1 MENLSFLQ
9 KLQKS
14 SQNKDSMSFENTE
27 ENLETIKYF
36 VDNNIELFNFEVVD
50 ESIIVKKI
58 NNG

>member
-1 MENLSFLQ
+1 MENHSFLQ

-14 SQNKDSMSFENTE
+14 SQNKDSISFKNTE

-36 VDNNIELFNFEVVD
+36 VNNNIELFNFEIVD

>member
-1 MENLSFLQ
+1 MENPSFLQ

-14 SQNKDSMSFENTE
+14 SQNKDSMSFENTK

-36 VDNNIELFNFEVVD
+36 VNNNIELFNFEIVD

>member
-14 SQNKDSMSFENTE
+14 SQNKDSISFENTE

-36 VDNNIELFNFEVVD
+36 VNKNIELFNFEIVD

>member
-1 MENLSFLQ
+1 MENHSFLQ

-36 VDNNIELFNFEVVD
+36 VNNNIELFNFEIVD

-58 NNG
+58 NNE

>member
-36 VDNNIELFNFEVVD
+36 VNNNIELFNFEIVD

>member
-1 MENLSFLQ
+1 MENHSFLQ

-14 SQNKDSMSFENTE
+14 SQNKDSISFENTE

-36 VDNNIELFNFEVVD
+36 VNNNIELFNFEIVD
-50 ESIIVKKI
+50 ESKKKKKI

>member
-1 MENLSFLQ
+1 MENFSFLQ

-14 SQNKDSMSFENTE
+14 SQNKDSMSFKNTE

-36 VDNNIELFNFEVVD
+36 VNNNIELFNFEIVD

>member
-1 MENLSFLQ
+1 
-9 KLQKS
+9 
-14 SQNKDSMSFENTE
+14 MSFENTK

-36 VDNNIELFNFEVVD
+36 VNNNIELFNFEIVD

>member
-36 VDNNIELFNFEVVD
+36 VNKNIELFNFEIVD

>member
-1 MENLSFLQ
+1 MENPSFLQ

-36 VDNNIELFNFEVVD
+36 VNKNIELFNFEIVD

>member
-1 MENLSFLQ
+1 
-9 KLQKS
+9 
-14 SQNKDSMSFENTE
+14 MSFENTE

-36 VDNNIELFNFEVVD
+36 VNKNIELFNFEIVD

>member
-1 MENLSFLQ
+1 MENHSFLQ

-14 SQNKDSMSFENTE
+14 SQNKDSISFENTE

-36 VDNNIELFNFEVVD
+36 VNNNIELFNFEIVD

>member
-14 SQNKDSMSFENTE
+14 SQNKDSMSFENTK

-36 VDNNIELFNFEVVD
+36 VNKNIELFNFEIVD

>member
-14 SQNKDSMSFENTE
+14 SQNKDSMSFKNTE

-36 VDNNIELFNFEVVD
+36 VNNNIELFNFEIVD